1 MSWMMNTLAGAA
13 VGMAMGAG
21 VVYVATHDERKVR
34 KTIHNM
40 TRGAEKALLDLD
52 RMVGQYTR

>member
-1 MSWMMNTLAGAA
+1 MGMMMNTLAGAA

-21 VVYVATHDERKVR
+21 VVYVATHDQRQVR
-34 KTIHNM
+34 KTIRSM

>member
-1 MSWMMNTLAGAA
+1 MGMMMNTLAGAA

-21 VVYVATHDERKVR
+21 VVYVATHDQRQVR
-34 KTIHNM
+34 KTIRNM

-52 RMVGQYTR
+52 RMVSY